1 MNNHTIE
8 VIARAIIIDETG
20 TKMLFCAPR
29 DTETPYFYLPGGHIE
44 FGETAKVALV
54 RELYEET
61 GVDVSEAEFQFI
73 GTDERIFTQGDSP
86 RHEVNVYFEVRE
98 VFSGNE
104 DIPSFEEEILFH
116 WLDIVD
122 IPNLSVFPEGIK
134 NFLSEWAPGKELLF
148 NSTI

>member
-1 MNNHTIE
+1 MNDHTIE
-8 VIARAIIIDETG
+8 IIARAIITDETR
-20 TKMLFCAPR
+20 TKMLFCVPR

-61 GVDVSEAEFQFI
+61 GVDVSEAEFQFV
-73 GTDERIFTQGDSP
+73 GTDERIFTQDNNP
-86 RHEVNVYFEVRE
+86 HHEINVYFEVRK

-104 DIPSFEEEILFH
+104 DIPSLEEEISFR
-116 WLDIVD
+116 WLTLADISNFPV
-122 IPNLSVFPEGIK
+122 LPEGIE
-134 NFLSEWAPGKELLF
+134 NFLSGWMPGKKLLF